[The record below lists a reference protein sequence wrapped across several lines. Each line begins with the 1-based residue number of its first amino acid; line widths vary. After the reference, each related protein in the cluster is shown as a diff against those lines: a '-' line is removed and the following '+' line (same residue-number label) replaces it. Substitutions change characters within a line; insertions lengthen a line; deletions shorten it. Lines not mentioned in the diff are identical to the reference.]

1 MNGDMSS
8 NGPTKNGGVDLP
20 LKPLVWEAADGNV
33 WLSYNNPEFL
43 RQRHRLDS
51 APLAAIE
58 NLLRAVTNEK

>member
-1 MNGDMSS
+1 M
-8 NGPTKNGGVDLP
+8 P